1 VTKRG
6 ARFLPEIA
14 LLVATVFYGATFTIV
29 QDALE
34 DVTPTGFILVRFA
47 MAAVVL
53 APFAWWRGWSGPAPR
68 PSDNRWVL
76 VLAGAAIGFS
86 AFVAYTCQNVGLQHT
101 STSNSAFITG
111 LFAVFTPIVQV
122 LVYRRWP
129 AGSVLLAV
137 VIAVVGLYFLTG
149 ADLTLNRGDAI
160 TLGTA
165 AAFGVW
171 FVQLGLAANRFDSI
185 VLTTAQLAFL
195 ALFAVPGVAIEGL
208 GELTGRALMAAAVT
222 AVGASAIAFSLQVW
236 AQRTIEP
243 ARASVI
249 GLFEPVV
256 AGFVGYAVGERL
268 GWAGYLGAGIILAAI
283 LVAESGT
290 WRRAPTPLDQSRY
303 STPGRAQSI
312 S

>member
-1 VTKRG
+1 
-6 ARFLPEIA
+6 
-14 LLVATVFYGATFTIV
+14 
-29 QDALE
+29 
-34 DVTPTGFILVRFA
+34 
-47 MAAVVL
+47 VL
-53 APFAWWRGWSGPAPR
+53 APFAVTRGWRGPAPR
-68 PSDNRWVL
+68 PTDSARTLVL
-76 VLAGAAIGFS
+76 VGAAIGLS
-86 AFVAYTCQNVGLQHT
+86 AFIGYVCQNVGLQHT

-111 LFAVFTPIVQV
+111 LFAVFTPIVLV
-122 LVYRRWP
+122 LVYRQWP
-129 AGSVLLAV
+129 APSVLFAV
-137 VIAVVGLYFLTG
+137 GIAVVGLYFLTG

-171 FVQLGLAANRFDSI
+171 FVQIGRTANRFDTLA
-185 VLTTAQLAFL
+185 LTTVMLLFL
-195 ALFAVPGVAIEGL
+195 ALYAVPVVAIEGM
-208 GELTGRALMAAAVT
+208 GTLTTRALVAAVVT

-256 AGFVGYAVGERL
+256 AGFLGYAVGERL
-268 GWAGYLGAGIILAAI
+268 GWSGYLGAGIILAAI

-290 WRRAPTPLDQSRY
+290 WRRAAGPPVQAREA
-303 STPGRAQSI
+303 TPGSAQSI

>member
-1 VTKRG
+1 MLQRWR
-6 ARFLPEIA
+6 RFLPEIA
-14 LLVATVFYGATFTIV
+14 LLVATVFYGATFVIV

-34 DVTPTGFILVRFA
+34 DITPTGFILVRFA
-47 MAAVVL
+47 IAAVVL
-53 APFAWWRGWSGPAPR
+53 APFALSRGWRGPGARPTDSGR
-68 PSDNRWVL
+68 ML
-76 VLAGAAIGFS
+76 VFAGALLGLS
-86 AFVAYTCQNVGLQHT
+86 AFVGYVCQNVGLQHT

-129 AGSVLLAV
+129 QRSVLVAV
-137 VIAVVGLYFLTG
+137 LIAVVGLYFLTG

-165 AAFGVW
+165 VAFGIW
-171 FVQLGLAANRFDSI
+171 FVQISLFTNRFDTI
-185 VLTTAQLAFL
+185 TLTTVMLVFL
-195 ALFAVPGVAIEGL
+195 ALYALPGIAIEGF
-208 GELTGRALMAAAVT
+208 GELTGRALLAAIVT
-222 AVGASAIAFSLQVW
+222 AVGASAVAFSLQLW

-243 ARASVI
+243 TRASVI

-268 GWAGYLGAGIILAAI
+268 GWAGYLGAGIVLAAI

-290 WRRAPTPLDQSRY
+290 WRKASSTQLRDA
-303 STPGRAQSI
+303 TPGNAQSI

>member
-1 VTKRG
+1 M
-6 ARFLPEIA
+6 PEIA
-14 LLVATVFYGATFTIV
+14 LLVATVFYGATFVIV

-47 MAAVVL
+47 IAAVVL
-53 APFAWWRGWSGPAPR
+53 APFAWWRGWRGPAAR
-68 PSDNRWVL
+68 ATDSRRVL
-76 VLAGAAIGFS
+76 VVAGAVLAVS
-86 AFVAYTCQNVGLQHT
+86 AFIGYVCQNVGLQHT

-129 AGSVLLAV
+129 QRSVLVAV
-137 VIAVVGLYFLTG
+137 VIAVIGLYFLTG

-171 FVQLGLAANRFDSI
+171 FVQISLYTNRFDTLA
-185 VLTTAQLAFL
+185 LTTVMLVFL
-195 ALFAVPGVAIEGL
+195 ALFAIPGVAIEGL
-208 GELTGRALMAAAVT
+208 GELTGRALMAAVVT
-222 AVGASAIAFSLQVW
+222 AVGASAIAFSLQLW

-243 ARASVI
+243 TRASVI

-256 AGFVGYAVGERL
+256 AGFVGYTVGERL

-283 LVAESGT
+283 LVAESGS
-290 WRRAPTPLDQSRY
+290 WRKVPLSQARN
-303 STPGRAQSI
+303 STPGSAHSI

>member
-1 VTKRG
+1 MTK
-6 ARFLPEIA
+6 RFLPEIA

-34 DVTPTGFILVRFA
+34 DVTPTGFILVRFSI
-47 MAAVVL
+47 AAVVL
-53 APFAWWRGWSGPAPR
+53 APFALARGWKGPAPR
-68 PSDNRWVL
+68 PTDSSRMLVL
-76 VLAGAAIGFS
+76 VGGAIGFS
-86 AFVAYTCQNVGLQHT
+86 AFIGYVCQNVGLQHT

-122 LVYRRWP
+122 LVYRKWP
-129 AGSVLLAV
+129 APSVLLAV
-137 VIAVVGLYFLTG
+137 VIAVIGLYFLTG

-171 FVQLGLAANRFDSI
+171 FVQIGRAANRYDTLA
-185 VLTTAQLAFL
+185 LTTVQLAFL
-195 ALFAVPGVAIEGL
+195 ALFAVPAVAIEGM

-249 GLFEPVV
+249 GLFELVV

-268 GWAGYLGAGIILAAI
+268 GWAGYLGAGVILAAI

-290 WRRAPTPLDQSRY
+290 WRRAVAAAQNDQARY
-303 STPGRAQSI
+303 STPGSAQTI

>member
-1 VTKRG
+1 VRKQL

-14 LLVATVFYGATFTIV
+14 LLVATVFYGATFVIV

-34 DVTPTGFILVRFA
+34 DITPTGFILVRFA
-47 MAAVVL
+47 IAAVVL
-53 APFAWWRGWSGPAPR
+53 APIALARGWRGPEARPTDSGR
-68 PSDNRWVL
+68 VL
-76 VLAGAAIGFS
+76 IFAGAILGLS
-86 AFVAYTCQNVGLQHT
+86 AFAGYVCQNVGLQHT

-129 AGSVLLAV
+129 QRNVLVAV
-137 VIAVVGLYFLTG
+137 MIAVVGLYFLTG

-165 AAFGVW
+165 VAFGIW
-171 FVQLGLAANRFDSI
+171 FVQISLYTNRFDTI
-185 VLTTAQLAFL
+185 ALTTVMLVFL
-195 ALFAVPGVAIEGL
+195 TLFAIPGIAIEGF
-208 GELTGRALMAAAVT
+208 GQLTGRALLAAFVT
-222 AVGASAIAFSLQVW
+222 AVGASAIAFSLQLW

-243 ARASVI
+243 TRASVI

-268 GWAGYLGAGIILAAI
+268 GWAGYLGAGVILAAI

-290 WRRAPTPLDQSRY
+290 WRRGADPQSRS
-303 STPGRAQSI
+303 STPGSAQSI